1 MPTYRV
7 DGVPL
12 DHPAGC
18 WRLLAATQVRPLP
31 GARTASVSVPGR
43 PGELPTVGEDVASTT
58 VGLTLGVRGVDPD
71 GTDQGA
77 AGLELNLRS
86 LYGLFGTR
94 HRLLD
99 VRYSPAVGV
108 PELAADAKVV
118 TASEPTVW
126 TGAAHARL
134 AVVLRIPGVFWRDPV
149 PADWSTTTL
158 AAPARVSMLDGA
170 TAPVLDAIL
179 RVTGP
184 VTGLRVTDV
193 ETGGRLSYPDTLAA
207 GRQLRVHCG
216 RMDAHEAPGV
226 TWEGTEANATGRIIT
241 GGPGSG
247 FRFLALTPAPIT
259 SVHDRGVRILV
270 AGSATTAAT
279 LVELRARRA
288 FL

>member
-1 MPTYRV
+1 MPTYTV

-18 WRLLAATQVRPLP
+18 WKLLAATQVRPLP
-31 GARTASVSVPGR
+31 GARTASVAVPGR
-43 PGELPTVGEDVASTT
+43 PGELPTVGEDVETTT

-86 LYGLFGTR
+86 LYGLFGVR

-99 VRYSPAVGV
+99 LRYVPAVGV
-108 PELAADAKVV
+108 PELAAAAKVV

-126 TGAAHARL
+126 TGAARARL
-134 AVVLRIPGVFWRDPV
+134 AVMLRIPGVFWRDTV

-158 AAPARVSMLDGA
+158 AAPVRVASLDGA
-170 TAPVLDAIL
+170 TAPVLDAVL

-184 VTGLRVTDV
+184 MTGLRVTDT
-193 ETGGRLSYPDTLAA
+193 ETGGWVSYPGTVAA

-216 RMDAHEAPGV
+216 RMDAHEAPAV
-226 TWEGTEANATGRIIT
+226 TWEGTEANATGRIVT

-247 FRFLALTPAPIT
+247 YRFLALTPAPIG

-270 AGSATTAAT
+270 EGSATSAAT
-279 LVELRARRA
+279 LVELHARRA

>member
-1 MPTYRV
+1 MPTYAV

-31 GARTASVSVPGR
+31 GARTASVAVPGR
-43 PGELPTVGEDVASTT
+43 PGELPTVGEDVETTT
-58 VGLTLGVRGVDPD
+58 VGLTLGVSGVGPD
-71 GTDQGA
+71 GSDQGA
-77 AGLELNLRS
+77 AGLEHNLRA
-86 LYGLFGTR
+86 LYALFGVR

-99 VRYSPAVGV
+99 VRYAPAVGV
-108 PELAADAKVV
+108 PELAADGKVV
-118 TASEPTVW
+118 SASEPTVW
-126 TGAAHARL
+126 TGAARARL
-134 AVVLRIPGVFWRDPV
+134 AVVLRVPGVFWRDPT
-149 PADWSTTTL
+149 PADWSTSAL
-158 AAPARVSMLDGA
+158 GVPVRVSTLDGA

-179 RVTGP
+179 RITGP
-184 VTGLRVTDV
+184 VTGLRITDAV
-193 ETGGRLSYPDTLAA
+193 TGGWLSYLDTLAA

-226 TWEGTEANATGRIIT
+226 TWDGTEANATGRILT

-247 FRFLALTPAPIT
+247 FRFLALTPAPIG
-259 SVHDRGVRILV
+259 SVHDRGVRLLV
-270 AGSATTAAT
+270 EGTATTAAT